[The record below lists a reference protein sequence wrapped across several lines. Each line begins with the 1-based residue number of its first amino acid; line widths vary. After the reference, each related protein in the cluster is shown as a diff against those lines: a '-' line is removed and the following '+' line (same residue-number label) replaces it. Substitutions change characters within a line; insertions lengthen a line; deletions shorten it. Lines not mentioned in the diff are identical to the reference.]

1 MRQLPKVARN
11 ETTKITTTMDYSI
24 TTNGN
29 VTILNLKGSLLA
41 DVQTKDILQQVTDM
55 IQEGKVRFV
64 VDLSDLKFINSSGLG
79 MLLTCLT
86 KARKAG
92 GDVILANVPEQVQNL
107 LVITKLSN
115 IFQAKETL
123 KDALEVYKG

>member
-1 MRQLPKVARN
+1 MDY
-11 ETTKITTTMDYSI
+11 TITTT
-24 TTNGN
+24 GN
-29 VTILNLKGSLLA
+29 ASVLSLKGSLLA

-55 IQEGKVRFV
+55 IQEGKIRFV
-64 VDLSDLKFINSSGLG
+64 VDLSELKFINSSGLG

-92 GDVILANVPEQVQNL
+92 GDVILANVPEQVHNL

-115 IFQAKETL
+115 IFQAKESL
-123 KDALEVYKG
+123 NEALEAFKG